1 MREEQSN
8 SDLMPRYYG
17 AFCFGGLMDHEDY
30 MREALK
36 LAEKGMGFASPNPMV
51 GAVIVLNGEIIG
63 RGWHKQY
70 GGLHAE
76 REAIEDCDQKD
87 IDTYG
92 ADMYVTLEPCCHK
105 GKQPP
110 CTQAIIDNGIK
121 RVFVGSPDPNP
132 LVAGKGVQYLREHG
146 VEVIEGV
153 LQKECDALNEIFF
166 HFITKK
172 TPFITMK
179 YAMTVD
185 GKIACHNGA
194 SKWIT
199 GEEARNFVQRERLR
213 HSAIMVGVG
222 TVIADD
228 PMLNCRLEN
237 GRDPV
242 RIIMDTHLRTPLDS
256 KIVRTAF
263 EIPTI
268 IVCCL
273 DEFDIPSHKERVELY
288 KAQGC
293 RILNTYDDYYNAF
306 TIDIEWMLKQL
317 ADANIDSILLEGG
330 AALNWSMLSGGYV
343 NKTEAFIAPKI
354 VGGNSSKSPV
364 GGIGTD
370 SPDEAFFL
378 KDPVIHRF
386 GEDIMI
392 ESRVDYVHWDN
403 RRGRVDNKF
412 KKIRR

>member
-1 MREEQSN
+1 M
-8 SDLMPRYYG
+8 
-17 AFCFGGLMDHEDY
+17 
-30 MREALK
+30 
-36 LAEKGMGFASPNPMV
+36 
-51 GAVIVLNGEIIG
+51 
-63 RGWHKQY
+63 
-70 GGLHAE
+70 
-76 REAIEDCDQKD
+76 
-87 IDTYG
+87 
-92 ADMYVTLEPCCHK
+92 
-105 GKQPP
+105 
-110 CTQAIIDNGIK
+110 
-121 RVFVGSPDPNP
+121 
-132 LVAGKGVQYLREHG
+132 
-146 VEVIEGV
+146 
-153 LQKECDALNEIFF
+153 
-166 HFITKK
+166 
-172 TPFITMK
+172 
-179 YAMTVD
+179 
-185 GKIACHNGA
+185 
-194 SKWIT
+194 
-199 GEEARNFVQRERLR
+199 
-213 HSAIMVGVG
+213 
-222 TVIADD
+222 
-228 PMLNCRLEN
+228 
-237 GRDPV
+237 
-242 RIIMDTHLRTPLDS
+242 
-256 KIVRTAF
+256 
-263 EIPTI
+263 
-268 IVCCL
+268 
-273 DEFDIPSHKERVELY
+273 ELY

>member
-1 MREEQSN
+1 
-8 SDLMPRYYG
+8 
-17 AFCFGGLMDHEDY
+17 MDHEDY

-179 YAMTVD
+179 YAMTLD

-199 GEEARNFVQRERLR
+199 GEEARNFV
-213 HSAIMVGVG
+213 
-222 TVIADD
+222 
-228 PMLNCRLEN
+228 
-237 GRDPV
+237 
-242 RIIMDTHLRTPLDS
+242 
-256 KIVRTAF
+256 
-263 EIPTI
+263 
-268 IVCCL
+268 
-273 DEFDIPSHKERVELY
+273 
-288 KAQGC
+288 
-293 RILNTYDDYYNAF
+293 
-306 TIDIEWMLKQL
+306 
-317 ADANIDSILLEGG
+317 
-330 AALNWSMLSGGYV
+330 
-343 NKTEAFIAPKI
+343 
-354 VGGNSSKSPV
+354 
-364 GGIGTD
+364 
-370 SPDEAFFL
+370 
-378 KDPVIHRF
+378 
-386 GEDIMI
+386 
-392 ESRVDYVHWDN
+392 
-403 RRGRVDNKF
+403 
-412 KKIRR
+412 